1 MTPPA
6 CKLSVTVITRNEE
19 AQIGECMESVRWADE
34 IVIVDTGST
43 DRTLEICSKYTS
55 HVYSRPWEGYA
66 PAKNAAIELATGDWI
81 LSLDADESASDGL
94 HAEIATMQH
103 QPMATLA
110 EGYAVPRRNYLW
122 GRWLRYGGLYPD
134 YQIRLFKRGKGHFT
148 ARRVHES
155 VAIDGRIESLQ
166 HPIAHYSYQGISDV
180 IRRLDGYTELA
191 ALDLRDQGQPFR
203 LTPLVMHPLGRFLRN
218 YVLKQ
223 GFRDGI
229 PGLIMAVSY
238 AYSVFAREA
247 KLWELTGA
255 KTQEAEHVKAGTPD
269 EDGRG
274 SRMSE
279 RV

>member
-1 MTPPA
+1 
-6 CKLSVTVITRNEE
+6 
-19 AQIGECMESVRWADE
+19 
-34 IVIVDTGST
+34 
-43 DRTLEICSKYTS
+43 
-55 HVYSRPWEGYA
+55 
-66 PAKNAAIELATGDWI
+66 
-81 LSLDADESASDGL
+81 
-94 HAEIATMQH
+94 
-103 QPMATLA
+103 
-110 EGYAVPRRNYLW
+110 
-122 GRWLRYGGLYPD
+122 
-134 YQIRLFKRGKGHFT
+134 
-148 ARRVHES
+148 
-155 VAIDGRIESLQ
+155 
-166 HPIAHYSYQGISDV
+166 
-180 IRRLDGYTELA
+180 
-191 ALDLRDQGQPFR
+191 
-203 LTPLVMHPLGRFLRN
+203 MHPLGRFLRN